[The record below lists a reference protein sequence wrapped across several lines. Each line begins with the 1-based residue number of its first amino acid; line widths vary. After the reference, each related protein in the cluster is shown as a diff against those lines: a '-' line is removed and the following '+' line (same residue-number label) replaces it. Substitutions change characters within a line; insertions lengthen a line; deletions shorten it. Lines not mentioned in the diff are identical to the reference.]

1 MINFDKT
8 SALELPFVLK
18 FGTVEK
24 SMHRFKIG
32 QTLIFGG
39 GHKSSLLEELGA
51 VCIFFFKNKEFLPLD
66 ENFSDAIE
74 EFFQR

>member
-32 QTLIFGG
+32 QTLIFGC

-51 VCIFFFKNKEFLPLD
+51 VCIFFSKIKNFCHLMKT
-66 ENFSDAIE
+66 FSNAIE